1 MYAPVPNYLMKINV
15 VRQIIPASG
24 KMKLA
29 FNLIVEIWI
38 IQMTALAYL
47 TLINARGITKHR
59 YVKHLPSVL
68 TTNILMAN
76 YVSKLETVMR
86 EIKTLMVHTLVL

>member
-1 MYAPVPNYLMKINV
+1 MYALVHNYLMKINV

-29 FNLIVEIWI
+29 SNLIVEIWI
-38 IQMTALAYL
+38 IQMTVLVYL
-47 TLINARGITKHR
+47 IHTNARGITKHR
-59 YVKHLPSVL
+59 YAKHLPSVL

-76 YVSKLETVMR
+76 YVNKLGTVMR
-86 EIKTLMVHTLVL
+86 EIKTLMVHTHVL

>member
-1 MYAPVPNYLMKINV
+1 MFALVHNYLMKINV
-15 VRQIIPASG
+15 VKQIIPANG

-38 IQMTALAYL
+38 IQMTALVYL
-47 TLINARGITKHR
+47 TLINVRGITKHR
-59 YVKHLPSVL
+59 YAKRLPSVL

-76 YVSKLETVMR
+76 YVNKLGTAMR